1 MTNSCLKLLACAVSV
16 ALGLAQF
23 GCTERNIDSAKGT
36 ESSELSP
43 EDKLLRYKFRD
54 IGGVERR
61 LDALERINSLTIYN
75 ENGVEVEFKAG
86 TDRDLRSTSFFSGGE
101 FVVPKNIRAV
111 WYENMVSPN
120 QRGGPLSGKVLGD
133 YTVPV
138 ASRIPVELL
147 DNLREHRGTLRLK
160 IRIAPDDVLIGWD
173 IERRP
178 RDPSLGPNVG
188 VPPVFSMVGG
198 DFQEAEIF
206 NGQVVRKGWYIDKK
220 TGRKIETDF

>member
-1 MTNSCLKLLACAVSV
+1 LKKFRQTLVLSVLLFLEISQVGCTDNAVNSPKGKN
-16 ALGLAQF
+16 GLA
-23 GCTERNIDSAKGT
+23 
-36 ESSELSP
+36 LSQ
-43 EDKLLRYKFRD
+43 DDQILRHRFRD
-54 IGGVERR
+54 IGGAERQ
-61 LDALERINSLTIYN
+61 LDALVPIESLTLYD
-75 ENGVEVEFKAG
+75 EFGRKIEGKAF
-86 TDRDLRSTSFFSGGE
+86 TSPQNRSNSFFYAGE
-101 FVVPKNIRAV
+101 FAVPKTIRAV
-111 WYENMVSPN
+111 WHKEEMAPSLTGEYI
-120 QRGGPLSGKVLGD
+120 GGTIIGD

-138 ASRIPVELL
+138 ASRIPIELL
-147 DNLREHRGTLRLK
+147 DNLRKHRGTLRLK